1 MTLSADSA
9 NPGLLAMQVLS
20 GDAVSWRKWGDE
32 IVAYAGVQGL
42 THLLSPAAGAVFESL
57 LECRAPVT
65 PEGLLTLMENGGF
78 DLVESEVSEEAR
90 MAVQA
95 ILVEF
100 VGQGLAK
107 QLPS

>member
-9 NPGLLAMQVLS
+9 NPGLLAMQVLP

-78 DLVESEVSEEAR
+78 DLVESGVSEEAR

>member
-1 MTLSADSA
+1 MTLSADTVA
-9 NPGLLAMQVLS
+9 PGLLTMQVLP

-32 IVAYAGVQGL
+32 IVAYAGVQGV
-42 THLLSPAAGAVFESL
+42 THLLSPAAGAVLESL

-65 PEGLLTLMENGGF
+65 PEGLLTLMENGGS
-78 DLVESEVSEEAR
+78 DLIESAVAEEAR
-90 MAVQA
+90 MAIRA

-100 VGQGLAK
+100 VGHGLAK

>member
-9 NPGLLAMQVLS
+9 ASGLLAMQVLP

-65 PEGLLTLMENGGF
+65 PERLLTLMENDGS
-78 DLVESEVSEEAR
+78 DPVESGVAKEAR
-90 MAVQA
+90 MAVHA

-107 QLPS
+107 QHPS